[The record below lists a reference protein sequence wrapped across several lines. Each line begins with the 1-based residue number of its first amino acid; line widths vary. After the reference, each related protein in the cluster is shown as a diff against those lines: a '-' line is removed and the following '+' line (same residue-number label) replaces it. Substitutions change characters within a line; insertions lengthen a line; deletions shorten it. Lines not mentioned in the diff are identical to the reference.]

1 MSVFKYISAL
11 LFFMNTFQCKSQMAI
26 SEIDFDKVT
35 QKKIREFLVEEENNG
50 IELLTE
56 IEPTMRTSSATE
68 GYKTHA
74 KEYFLK
80 DSLNKVWQHY
90 IDTNPGD
97 SWDGKR
103 VSFGLLFSKK
113 DNKIIY
119 HDDNIS
125 HLDTGQVV
133 FLNLKLMMGVANI
146 AAVFEFITIDKMKR
160 IIEFSYVDGNITKGK
175 QRLQFVE
182 TAKGYTRI
190 LHTSFYKSNSSMR
203 DRILYP
209 FFHEKM
215 SNEFH
220 RNMKKLYFSHQLN

>member
-1 MSVFKYISAL
+1 MFVFKYIIAL

>member
-1 MSVFKYISAL
+1 MSIFKYFLTL
-11 LFFMNTFQCKSQMAI
+11 LLLLNVFLCNSQVAI
-26 SEIDFDKVT
+26 REIDFNKVT
-35 QKKIREFLVEEENNG
+35 QKKIREFLIEEENNN
-50 IELLTE
+50 IELLTD
-56 IEPTMRTSSATE
+56 IKPTLRTNSATD

-80 DSLNKVWQHY
+80 DSLNKIWKHY

-97 SWDGKR
+97 SWDGKK

-119 HDDNIS
+119 HDDNVS

-133 FLNLKLMMGVANI
+133 FLNLKLMMGVANL

-175 QRLQFVE
+175 QCLQFAE

-190 LHTSFYKSNSSMR
+190 LHTSFYKSDSSLR

-209 FFHEKM
+209 FFHEKV

>member
-1 MSVFKYISAL
+1 MSVFKYIIVL
-11 LFFMNTFQCKSQMAI
+11 LFFMNTFQCNSQVAI

>member
-1 MSVFKYISAL
+1 MSVFKYIIAL